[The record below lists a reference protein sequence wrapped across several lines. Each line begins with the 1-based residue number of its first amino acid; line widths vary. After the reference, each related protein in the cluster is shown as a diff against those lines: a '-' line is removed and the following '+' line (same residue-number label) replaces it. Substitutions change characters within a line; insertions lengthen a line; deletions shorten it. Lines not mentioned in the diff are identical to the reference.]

1 LEVVLPTPR
10 RFDKPGAAAGSG
22 QSQGGTALKKKIV
35 IFVAALAGLA
45 MLAVAGPKL
54 EMSWKNPGYSGGQF
68 NKILVLAL
76 NGKAANRMEFED
88 RLVAAITR
96 PGGKAYP
103 SYEFIMRP
111 DATPIDMKDMREL
124 VKEQH
129 FDAIVVARV
138 TKHDTTTT
146 YVPGQVYAPVAYYRT
161 FYGYYNTLY
170 PVVYTPGYMQTERVG
185 QVEVNM
191 YSTAKPDGEL
201 VWTGIT
207 NTFEIGSV
215 MKTITS
221 LVKVV
226 TKQLEK
232 DNIIAKQ

>member
-1 LEVVLPTPR
+1 LPTPN
-10 RFDKPGAAAGSG
+10 RFDSPGVAAGSG
-22 QSQGGTALKKKIV
+22 QHHGGNALKKKIA
-35 IFVAALAGLA
+35 IFAAALAGLA

-68 NKILVLAL
+68 KKILVLAL
-76 NGKAANRMEFED
+76 NGKAAGRMEFED

-146 YVPGQVYAPVAYYRT
+146 YVPGQVYAPSPYYGT
-161 FYGYYNTLY
+161 FYGYYNALY

-221 LVKVV
+221 LVKVL

>member
-1 LEVVLPTPR
+1 MKTKIAIFIAVL
-10 RFDKPGAAAGSG
+10 AC
-22 QSQGGTALKKKIV
+22 
-35 IFVAALAGLA
+35 LA

-68 NKILVLAL
+68 KKILVLAL
-76 NGKAANRMEFED
+76 NGKAASRMEFED
-88 RLVAAITR
+88 QLVAAITR

-124 VKEQH
+124 VREQK

-146 YVPGQVYAPVAYYRT
+146 YVPGTVYTPVGYYGT

-191 YSTAKPDGEL
+191 YSTTKPDGEL

-207 NTFEIGSV
+207 NTFEISSV
-215 MKTITS
+215 MKTIKS

-232 DNIIAKQ
+232 ENIIAKE

>member
-1 LEVVLPTPR
+1 LRKRIALLLAVLTC
-10 RFDKPGAAAGSG
+10 
-22 QSQGGTALKKKIV
+22 
-35 IFVAALAGLA
+35 LAT
-45 MLAVAGPKL
+45 LAVAGPKL
-54 EMSWKNPGYSGGQF
+54 EMSWKNPGYSGGPF
-68 NKILVLAL
+68 KKILVLAL
-76 NGKAANRMEFED
+76 NGKAASRMEFED
-88 RLVAAITR
+88 QLVAAISR
-96 PGGKAYP
+96 PGAKAYP

-124 VKEQH
+124 VKEQN
-129 FDAIVVARV
+129 FDGIVVARV

-146 YVPGQVYAPVAYYRT
+146 YVPGQVYTPVAYYGT

-185 QVEVNM
+185 QVEVNL

-201 VWTGIT
+201 VWTGTT

-215 MKTITS
+215 MKTIKS
-221 LVKVV
+221 LVNVV

-232 DNIIAKQ
+232 ENIVQPQSK

>member
-1 LEVVLPTPR
+1 
-10 RFDKPGAAAGSG
+10 
-22 QSQGGTALKKKIV
+22 LKSKIA
-35 IFVAALAGLA
+35 IFAVALACLA

-54 EMSWKNPGYSGGQF
+54 EMSWKNPGYAGGHF
-68 NKILVLAL
+68 KKILVLAL

-88 RLVAAITR
+88 QLVAAISQPT
-96 PGGKAYP
+96 GKAYP

-111 DATPIDMKDMREL
+111 DATPIDVKDMREL
-124 VKEQH
+124 VREQH

-146 YVPGQVYAPVAYYRT
+146 YVPGQVYTPVGYYGT

-185 QVEVNM
+185 QVEVNL
-191 YSTAKPDGEL
+191 YSTAKPEGEL

-215 MKTITS
+215 MKTIKS

-226 TKQLEK
+226 SKQLEK
-232 DNIIAKQ
+232 DNIIVKQ

>member
-1 LEVVLPTPR
+1 M
-10 RFDKPGAAAGSG
+10 KN
-22 QSQGGTALKKKIV
+22 KITFV
-35 IFVAALAGLA
+35 IAALACLA

-54 EMSWKNPGYSGGQF
+54 EMSWKNPGYTGGQF
-68 NKILVLAL
+68 KKILVLAL

-88 RLVAAITR
+88 QLVAAISR
-96 PGGKAYP
+96 PGGKVYP
-103 SYEFIMRP
+103 SYEFMMRP
-111 DATPIDMKDMREL
+111 DATPIDVKDIREL
-124 VKEQH
+124 VEEQH

-138 TKHDTTTT
+138 TKHETTTT
-146 YVPGQVYAPVAYYRT
+146 YVPGQVYSPLPYYGT

-185 QVEVNM
+185 QVEVNI

-207 NTFEIGSV
+207 NTFQIGSV
-215 MKTITS
+215 MKAIKS

-232 DNIIAKQ
+232 ENIIPKQ

>member
-1 LEVVLPTPR
+1 
-10 RFDKPGAAAGSG
+10 
-22 QSQGGTALKKKIV
+22 
-35 IFVAALAGLA
+35 
-45 MLAVAGPKL
+45 
-54 EMSWKNPGYSGGQF
+54 
-68 NKILVLAL
+68 
-76 NGKAANRMEFED
+76 
-88 RLVAAITR
+88 
-96 PGGKAYP
+96 
-103 SYEFIMRP
+103 
-111 DATPIDMKDMREL
+111 
-124 VKEQH
+124 
-129 FDAIVVARV
+129 V

-146 YVPGQVYAPVAYYRT
+146 YVPGQVYAPVGYYGT

-185 QVEVNM
+185 QVEVNL

-215 MKTITS
+215 MKTIKS

-232 DNIIAKQ
+232 ENIIAK

>member
-1 LEVVLPTPR
+1 LKT
-10 RFDKPGAAAGSG
+10 K
-22 QSQGGTALKKKIV
+22 TA
-35 IFVAALAGLA
+35 IFIAFLACLA

-54 EMSWKNPGYSGGQF
+54 EMSWRNPGYTGGQF
-68 NKILVLAL
+68 KKILVLAL
-76 NGKAANRMEFED
+76 NGKAANRLEFED
-88 RLVAAITR
+88 QLVAAISR

-111 DATPIDMKDMREL
+111 NATPPDIKDLREL

-146 YVPGQVYAPVAYYRT
+146 YVPGTVYTPVGYYGT

-185 QVEVNM
+185 QVEVNL
-191 YSTAKPDGEL
+191 YSTSKPDGEL

-207 NTFEIGSV
+207 NTFEISSV
-215 MKTITS
+215 MKTIKS

-232 DNIIAKQ
+232 ENIIAKQ

>member
-1 LEVVLPTPR
+1 M
-10 RFDKPGAAAGSG
+10 D
-22 QSQGGTALKKKIV
+22 GGISLKKKIAV
-35 IFVAALAGLA
+35 STFALACLA

-54 EMSWKNPGYSGGQF
+54 EMSWKNPGYTGGHF
-68 NKILVLAL
+68 TKILVLAL

-88 RLVAAITR
+88 QLVAAISR
-96 PGGKAYP
+96 PVGKAYP

-111 DATPIDMKDMREL
+111 DATPIDMKDLREL

-146 YVPGQVYAPVAYYRT
+146 YVPGQVYTPLGYYGT
-161 FYGYYNTLY
+161 FYGYYNALY

-185 QVEVNM
+185 QVEVNL
-191 YSTAKPDGEL
+191 YSTGKPEGEL
-201 VWTGIT
+201 AWTGIT

-215 MKTITS
+215 MKTIKG

-226 TKQLEK
+226 TRQLEK
-232 DNIIAKQ
+232 DNIIAKE

>member
-1 LEVVLPTPR
+1 M
-10 RFDKPGAAAGSG
+10 
-22 QSQGGTALKKKIV
+22 KKKIA
-35 IFVAALAGLA
+35 IFAAALAGLA

-54 EMSWKNPGYSGGQF
+54 EMSWKNPEYSGGQF
-68 NKILVLAL
+68 KKILVLAL
-76 NGKAANRMEFED
+76 NGKAASRMEFED

-146 YVPGQVYAPVAYYRT
+146 YVPGQVYAPSPYYGT
-161 FYGYYNTLY
+161 FYGYYNALY

-221 LVKVV
+221 LVKVL

-232 DNIIAKQ
+232 DDIIAKQ

>member
-1 LEVVLPTPR
+1 M
-10 RFDKPGAAAGSG
+10 KKK
-22 QSQGGTALKKKIV
+22 TAL
-35 IFVAALAGLA
+35 FLMALACLA
-45 MLAVAGPKL
+45 MPAVAGPKL

-68 NKILVLAL
+68 KKILVLAL
-76 NGKAANRMEFED
+76 NGRAASRMEFED
-88 RLVAAITR
+88 QLVAAITR
-96 PGGKAYP
+96 PAGKAYP

-124 VKEQH
+124 VKEQK

-146 YVPGQVYAPVAYYRT
+146 YVPGTVYTPVGYYGT
-161 FYGYYNTLY
+161 FYGYYSALY
-170 PVVYTPGYMQTERVG
+170 PVVYSPGYMQTERVG

-191 YSTAKPDGEL
+191 YSTAKPDGEI

-215 MKTITS
+215 MKTIKN

>member
-1 LEVVLPTPR
+1 LNQPALDSQTHQALV
-10 RFDKPGAAAGSG
+10 AAARG
-22 QSQGGTALKKKIV
+22 QLNGGIGLKKKI
-35 IFVAALAGLA
+35 ALLISVLACLA

-54 EMSWKNPGYSGGQF
+54 EMSWKNPGYSGGKF
-68 NKILVLAL
+68 KKILVLAL

-88 RLVAAITR
+88 QLVAAISR
-96 PGGKAYP
+96 PAGKVYP

-146 YVPGQVYAPVAYYRT
+146 YVPGQVYAPLPYYGT

-185 QVEVNM
+185 QVEVNL

-207 NTFEIGSV
+207 NTFEVGSV
-215 MKTITS
+215 MKAIKS

-232 DNIIAKQ
+232 DNIIDKQ

>member
-1 LEVVLPTPR
+1 
-10 RFDKPGAAAGSG
+10 
-22 QSQGGTALKKKIV
+22 LKKKIA
-35 IFVAALAGLA
+35 ILVAALTGLA

-68 NKILVLAL
+68 KKILVLAL
-76 NGKAANRMEFED
+76 NGKAASRMEFED

-146 YVPGQVYAPVAYYRT
+146 YVPGQVYAPVAYYGT

>member
-1 LEVVLPTPR
+1 LKTKIAIFIAVL
-10 RFDKPGAAAGSG
+10 AC
-22 QSQGGTALKKKIV
+22 
-35 IFVAALAGLA
+35 LA

-68 NKILVLAL
+68 KKILVLAL
-76 NGKAANRMEFED
+76 NGKAASRMEFED
-88 RLVAAITR
+88 QLVAAITR

-124 VKEQH
+124 VREQK

-146 YVPGQVYAPVAYYRT
+146 YVPGTVYTPVGYYGT

-191 YSTAKPDGEL
+191 YSTTKPDGEL

-207 NTFEIGSV
+207 NTFEISSV
-215 MKTITS
+215 MKTIKS

-232 DNIIAKQ
+232 ENIIAKE

>member
-1 LEVVLPTPR
+1 MKKKSILLIAVL
-10 RFDKPGAAAGSG
+10 AGS
-22 QSQGGTALKKKIV
+22 AL
-35 IFVAALAGLA
+35 LAI
-45 MLAVAGPKL
+45 AGPKL
-54 EMSWKNPGYSGGQF
+54 EMSWKNPAYSGVQF
-68 NKILVLAL
+68 KKILVLAL

-88 RLVAAITR
+88 RLVAAISR
-96 PGGKAYP
+96 PAGKAYP

-124 VKEQH
+124 VKEQN

-146 YVPGQVYAPVAYYRT
+146 YVPGQVYTPFPYYGT
-161 FYGYYNTLY
+161 FYGYYGAIY
-170 PVVYTPGYMQTERVG
+170 PAIYTPGYMQTERVG
-185 QVEVNM
+185 QVEVNL

-207 NTFEIGSV
+207 NTFDVSSV
-215 MKTITS
+215 MKTIKD

-232 DNIIAKQ
+232 ENIIPPQ

>member
-1 LEVVLPTPR
+1 MKR
-10 RFDKPGAAAGSG
+10 
-22 QSQGGTALKKKIV
+22 KIV
-35 IFVAALAGLA
+35 IFVAGLAGLA

-68 NKILVLAL
+68 KKILVLAL
-76 NGKAANRMEFED
+76 NGKAAGRMEFED

-103 SYEFIMRP
+103 SYEFMMRP
-111 DATPIDMKDMREL
+111 DATPIDMKDMRAL

-146 YVPGQVYAPVAYYRT
+146 YVPGTVYTPVGYYGT

-215 MKTITS
+215 MKTIKS

-232 DNIIAKQ
+232 ENIIAKQ